1 MKECLNMFFGQHKE
15 KERDNIKMVDYL
27 TTFAVSKMASYVFA
41 GSKNRDDIRD
51 GNEYKI
57 QNE

>member
-1 MKECLNMFFGQHKE
+1 
-15 KERDNIKMVDYL
+15 
-27 TTFAVSKMASYVFA
+27 MASYVFA

-57 QNE
+57 QKWLVLKFHIIGQYKKLKI